1 MAERKPFPA
10 ASPRCG
16 LEIKAPFLSKAPA
29 AAPVS
34 EGTGS
39 APPLPHP
46 SQHHEVPRGSQPLAL
61 PAATSTSASPG
72 HPTGRD
78 TPEILRVTNRCRKP
92 SNPAPHIQQPR
103 WLLHCNPLGC
113 STLHQGWMEPEAGGR
128 CSQLSV
134 TPKRLG
140 QLYLYVWINIHKA
153 ELKRQSQLLS
163 EALQLLL
170 PADPPRHA
178 RSL

>member
-16 LEIKAPFLSKAPA
+16 LEIKALFLSKAPA

-39 APPLPHP
+39 APALLPL
-46 SQHHEVPRGSQPLAL
+46 SQHHEVPRGSQPSSL
-61 PAATSTSASPG
+61 PAATSTSASLG

-78 TPEILRVTNRCRKP
+78 TPEILRVTKP

-103 WLLHCNPLGC
+103 WLLHCKPLGC
-113 STLHQGWMEPEAGGR
+113 STSHRGWMEPEAGGR

-134 TPKRLG
+134 KPKRLG
-140 QLYLYVWINIHKA
+140 QLYLYVRINIHKA